1 MAQMVR
7 LSNNEQVGRSV
18 HVTTGSY
25 AMYGGISLSFL
36 VNIVDISDVY
46 MIQLIRNEAETNP
59 ITIGY
64 DNNAFQDV
72 IQNPTANIVVLVE
85 NVGMLTDMQNIS
97 PGLSD
102 LYSMGDYKYSFQNSD
117 HGFWKLCDGQFLAI
131 DGKYKLLFDEIG
143 YTFGQYIDSIS
154 NKSYFQLPNV
164 TDSVVGI
171 VGGSH
176 FLGDE
181 VGSENYTL
189 SEDEMPSHRHLT
201 TSYSHCNTNGFGDTD
216 IYLSYAC
223 DNPAWVGTEY
233 KYGLHG
239 QTIPPDSFPTSTMG
253 GDQSFS
259 TMQPTKFVAHLFICT
274 GII

>member
-102 LYSMGDYKYSFQNSD
+102 LYSMGDYN
-117 HGFWKLCDGQFLAI
+117 I
-131 DGKYKLLFDEIG
+131 LFKIQIMASG
-143 YTFGQYIDSIS
+143 
-154 NKSYFQLPNV
+154 
-164 TDSVVGI
+164 
-171 VGGSH
+171 
-176 FLGDE
+176 
-181 VGSENYTL
+181 NYV
-189 SEDEMPSHRHLT
+189 M
-201 TSYSHCNTNGFGDTD
+201 
-216 IYLSYAC
+216 
-223 DNPAWVGTEY
+223 
-233 KYGLHG
+233 
-239 QTIPPDSFPTSTMG
+239 DSF
-253 GDQSFS
+253 
-259 TMQPTKFVAHLFICT
+259 
-274 GII
+274 